1 MSPAVECAESSLRL
15 RRYADP
21 EHVQAL
27 AAAAP
32 DYIDGR
38 VELYGALAS
47 SLVWVTE
54 GELMLGDS
62 GPEFE
67 LRPQSTIAGRV
78 LAIYTEPQRA
88 PQGGLHGVPIAFAE
102 LVRGLDRDVTLLVD
116 PSDPDGQLTV
126 WPAHLE
132 VLRGA
137 LQPDDLA
144 SAA

>member
-32 DYIDGR
+32 EYIDGR
-38 VELYGALAS
+38 VELYAALSS

-54 GELMLGDS
+54 GELVLGDA

-67 LRPQSTIAGRV
+67 LRPQRSIAGRV
-78 LAIYTEPQRA
+78 LAIYTAPERA
-88 PQGGLHGVPIAFAE
+88 PQGGIHAVPIAFAE
-102 LVRGLDRDVTLLVD
+102 LVRGLEADVTLLLD

-126 WPAHLE
+126 WPAHLA
-132 VLRGA
+132 VLCGA
-137 LQPDDLA
+137 LEPDDLA